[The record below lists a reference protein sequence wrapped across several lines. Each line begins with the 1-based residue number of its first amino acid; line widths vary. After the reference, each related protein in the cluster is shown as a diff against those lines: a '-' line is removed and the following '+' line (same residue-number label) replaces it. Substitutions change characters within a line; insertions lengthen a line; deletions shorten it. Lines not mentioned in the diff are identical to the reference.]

1 MQHKPMPPT
10 PAEEDSR
17 ALPIKSRSCEIIL
30 FPGFDIRLIV
40 QAPELWNRPAKP
52 KMESSS

>member
-1 MQHKPMPPT
+1 MQHKPMPP
-10 PAEEDSR
+10 EEDSQ
-17 ALPIKSRSCEIIL
+17 APPIKSSSCEIIF

-52 KMESSS
+52 KIKSSN